1 MADNEKKVEE
11 AETVETETVAK
22 EAPAEAASQPK
33 AETADAGEGAEE
45 APAQA
50 TSAPK
55 AEKKAVKAEKSEKA
69 EKPQKVSK
77 PENYTPRLKSDYDDR
92 IVPAMIER
100 FGYKN
105 RLQVPRLDKIVIN
118 MGVGEATQDKKKVE
132 TAAAEMERIA
142 GQKPVITKAKKSIA
156 QFKLREGMPIGVK
169 VTLRRDRM
177 FEFLDRLVTIALPRV
192 RDFRGLNPK
201 SFDGRGNY
209 ALGLK
214 EQIIFP
220 EINYDQI
227 DKVRG
232 MDVIV
237 TTTAKTDD
245 EARELLRLFNFPFP
259 VEEQRQAA

>member
-1 MADNEKKVEE
+1 MADKEKKVEE
-11 AETVETETVAK
+11 TQEPEEAVTEVELVGEAK
-22 EAPAEAASQPK
+22 KAEAEAIEALPK
-33 AETADAGEGAEE
+33 VEE
-45 APAQA
+45 AEV
-50 TSAPK
+50 PK
-55 AEKKAVKAEKSEKA
+55 AEKTAA
-69 EKPQKVSK
+69 KPSK
-77 PENYTPRLKSDYDDR
+77 TPASYTPRLKKDYAER
-92 IVPAMIER
+92 IVPAMVER

-105 RLQVPRLDKIVIN
+105 RMEVPRLEKIVIN

-132 TAAAEMERIA
+132 TAAAEMQAIA

-156 QFKLREGMPIGVK
+156 QFKLREGMPIGCK
-169 VTLRRDRM
+169 VTLRRERM
-177 FEFLDRLVTIALPRV
+177 YEFLDRLVTIALPRV
-192 RDFRGLNPK
+192 RDFRGLNPR

-220 EINYDQI
+220 EVNYDQI

-237 TTTAKTDD
+237 TTTAKTDE

-259 VEEQRQAA
+259 AEEQKQAA

>member
-1 MADNEKKVEE
+1 M
-11 AETVETETVAK
+11 
-22 EAPAEAASQPK
+22 AEAK
-33 AETADAGEGAEE
+33 
-45 APAQA
+45 
-50 TSAPK
+50 
-55 AEKKAVKAEKSEKA
+55 
-69 EKPQKVSK
+69 
-77 PENYTPRLKSDYDDR
+77 YTPRLRKDYDER
-92 IVPAMIER
+92 IVQAMTEK

-105 RLQVPRLDKIVIN
+105 RLEVPRLEKIVIN

-132 TAAAEMERIA
+132 VAAQEMELIA

-169 VTLRRDRM
+169 VTLRRERM
-177 FEFLDRLVTIALPRV
+177 YEFLDRLVTVALPRV

-209 ALGLK
+209 AMGLK

-220 EINYDQI
+220 EISYDRI

-232 MDVIV
+232 MDIIV

-259 VEEQRQAA
+259 VAEDQKQAA

>member
-1 MADNEKKVEE
+1 MADAYKPRMKGIYDD
-11 AETVETETVAK
+11 TI
-22 EAPAEAASQPK
+22 
-33 AETADAGEGAEE
+33 
-45 APAQA
+45 
-50 TSAPK
+50 
-55 AEKKAVKAEKSEKA
+55 VKAMTDK
-69 EKPQKVSK
+69 
-77 PENYTPRLKSDYDDR
+77 
-92 IVPAMIER
+92 

-105 RLQVPRLDKIVIN
+105 ALEVPRLEKIVLN

-132 TAAAEMERIA
+132 QAASEMELIA

-169 VTLRRDRM
+169 VTLRRERM
-177 FEFLDRLVTIALPRV
+177 YEFLDRFITIALPRV

-209 ALGLK
+209 ACGIR

-220 EINYDQI
+220 EINYDRI

-237 TTTAKTDD
+237 TTSAKTDD
-245 EARELLRLFNFPFP
+245 EARELLRLFGFPFP
-259 VEEQRQAA
+259 REEAAEEKKAA